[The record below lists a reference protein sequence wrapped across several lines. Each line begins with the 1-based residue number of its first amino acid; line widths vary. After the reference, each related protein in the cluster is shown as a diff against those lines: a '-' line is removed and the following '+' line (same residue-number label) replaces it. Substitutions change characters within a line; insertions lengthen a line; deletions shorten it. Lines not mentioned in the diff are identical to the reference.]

1 MMRTVLRGLCVAV
14 LALVAGTALNYLID
28 WSGQDVPDVAATGPV
43 VEEPKPWEL
52 DGAAEQPRPS
62 TATQPPDR
70 TLTGRTPAAV
80 PAPAAPVAQA
90 VRPPLQ
96 FPTITPAPEVDY
108 RAGRIMEPWPR
119 DDLESQ
125 RRRAYA
131 RCVAGLEDDARQL
144 AYCDRWY
151 GPESGYTP
159 DR

>member
-1 MMRTVLRGLCVAV
+1 MRTVLRGLCAALLV
-14 LALVAGTALNYLID
+14 LVAGTVLMYLVEL
-28 WSGQDVPDVAATGPV
+28 SGQDVPDVAATGPV

-52 DGAAEQPRPS
+52 APEVTPAPSTAGERTERALTGRAPAARPS
-62 TATQPPDR
+62 TTA
-70 TLTGRTPAAV
+70 
-80 PAPAAPVAQA
+80 APAATRT
-90 VRPPLQ
+90 VRPPLE

-131 RCVAGLEDDARQL
+131 RCIAGLEGNARQL